1 MYKSGQPQ
9 LLSRASHC
17 RIIIVP
23 RSITIIYVS
32 INLFKAFVEY
42 YSGYRYSHCRL
53 GISAH
58 KSSATQVDDGKFC
71 AAVIAILCATILNR
85 TPSNYELIL
94 TPFAAFIAAQQQPEL
109 YRAMLMNV
117 FLFFPLGLTLS
128 NALPR
133 KWHRWGRIA
142 LTTFVGCILSVGI
155 EYTQYRYALG
165 MVEVDDVICNTLG
178 AFIGSTSLLIAH
190 AIEKHKERAWHT
202 NMTLTATE
210 RQFLHIAKAAVSG
223 GEVTAENVDWPA
235 VFTLANQQK
244 LLPIL
249 FEAVRKTPAAAEN
262 AALFAAVKQQ
272 VIAQVLHQTMRAS
285 EFADLYQ
292 KLRAAGLHPI
302 VVKGQ
307 LCSRLYPQTDHRISA
322 DDDLYIPDA
331 EFMACHEQ
339 LLANGLTTDTPAD
352 ELPTADEVSYTKD
365 GSPLYIELHRHLF
378 DSAEDAHDELNHF
391 FADLNPV
398 EIDGLLAMPPHEHL
412 LYLILH
418 AYKHFVRSGI
428 GLRQF
433 CDIGLWARAYHVEID
448 WQRLH
453 EQCESV
459 HAATFAAAAFCI
471 AREYLGIDF
480 DLPTPWDASI
490 DAEPLLHDTL
500 CGGVYGS
507 NDLTRLHS
515 STVTL
520 NAVKASRTGEKSSV
534 LSTVFPKREYLE
546 RRYPYLKKRPY
557 LLPVAWAQRIAHYAS
572 EKQSGADNSA
582 SGSIKLAKERI
593 ELMKRYG
600 IMD

>member
-1 MYKSGQPQ
+1 MLHYIYSRSFISVITFMALALAAWGALPARVGARRWRWGNLVLV
-9 LLSRASHC
+9 LLTTAAIFYATLFSRAEGG
-17 RIIIVP
+17 
-23 RSITIIYVS
+23 T
-32 INLFKAFVEY
+32 
-42 YSGYRYSHCRL
+42 G
-53 GISAH
+53 
-58 KSSATQVDDGKFC
+58 
-71 AAVIAILCATILNR
+71 
-85 TPSNYELIL
+85 LIL
-94 TPFAAFIAAQQQPEL
+94 TPFASLTAARQQPEL
-109 YRAMLMNV
+109 YREMLMNV

-133 KWHRWGRIA
+133 KWHRWGRII
-142 LTTFVGCILSVGI
+142 LTTLIGCALSAGI
-155 EYTQYRYALG
+155 EYAQYRYALG
-165 MVEVDDVICNTLG
+165 LAETDDVICNTLG
-178 AFIGSTSLLIAH
+178 AFLGSTSLLAAH

-223 GEVTAENVDWPA
+223 GALPAENVDLPA
-235 VFTLANQQK
+235 VFALAGQQK

-249 FEAVRKTPAAAEN
+249 FEAVRKMPATEEN
-262 AALFAAVKQQ
+262 AALFAVTKQQ
-272 VIAQVLHQTMRAS
+272 VIGQVLNQTVRS
-285 EFADLYQ
+285 TEFAGLYR
-292 KLRAAGLHPI
+292 KLRLAGLHPI

-307 LCSRLYPQTDHRISA
+307 LCSRLYPLKDHRISA

-339 LLANGLTTDTPAD
+339 LLANDLTTDTPAD
-352 ELPTADEVSYTKD
+352 ELPTADEVSYTKK

-378 DSAEDAHDELNHF
+378 DSSEDAHDELNHF
-391 FADLNPV
+391 FADIQPV
-398 EIDGLLAMPPHEHL
+398 EVDGFLAMPPHEHL

-433 CDIGLWARAYHVEID
+433 CDIGLWVREYHAEID
-448 WQRLH
+448 WQLLH
-453 EQCESV
+453 DQCASV
-459 HAATFAAAAFCI
+459 HAATFTMVAFCI
-471 AREYLGIDF
+471 ARDYLGIEF
-480 DLPTPWDASI
+480 GLPTPWDASV
-490 DAEPLLHDTL
+490 DVEPLLHDTL

-507 NDLTRLHS
+507 NDYTRLHS

-520 NAVKASRTGEKSSV
+520 NAVKASRTGEKSNV

-557 LLPVAWAQRIAHYAS
+557 LLPVAWVQRIAHYAS
-572 EKQSGADNSA
+572 EKQNAADSSA

-593 ELMKRYG
+593 ELMKQYG

>member
-1 MYKSGQPQ
+1 MMRHIYALPLHMVIILMLA
-9 LLSRASHC
+9 LL
-17 RIIIVP
+17 IVWAMLSLHKNQKK
-23 RSITIIYVS
+23 RSIINAALSSITALIILY
-32 INLFKAFVEY
+32 
-42 YSGYRYSHCRL
+42 
-53 GISAH
+53 
-58 KSSATQVDDGKFC
+58 
-71 AAVIAILCATILNR
+71 ATILTR
-85 TPSNYELIL
+85 TPGVPEAIL
-94 TPFAAFIAAQQQPEL
+94 TPFASLTAARIQPEI
-109 YRAMLMNV
+109 YREMLMNV

-128 NALPR
+128 NALSR
-133 KWHRWGRIA
+133 KWHRWLRII
-142 LTTFVGCILSVGI
+142 LTTLVGCALSAGI
-155 EYTQYRYALG
+155 EYAQYRYALG
-165 MVEVDDVICNTLG
+165 LAETDDVICNTLG
-178 AFIGSTSLLIAH
+178 AFIGSTSLLIAP
-190 AIEKHKERAWHT
+190 AIEKYRERVWHT
-202 NMTLTATE
+202 NMALTTTE
-210 RQFLHIAKAAVSG
+210 TQFLHIAKAAISG
-223 GEVTAENVDWPA
+223 GDLPAEKVDWPTIFA
-235 VFTLANQQK
+235 LANQQK

-249 FEAVRKTPAAAEN
+249 FETVHKMPAAEEN
-262 AALFAAVKQQ
+262 VALFAVTKQQ
-272 VIAQVLHQTMRAS
+272 VIGQVLNQTVRSA
-285 EFADLYQ
+285 EFSDLYH
-292 KLRAAGLHPI
+292 KLRSAGLHPI

-307 LCSRLYPQTDHRISA
+307 LCSRLYPLKDHRISA

-352 ELPTADEVSYTKD
+352 EFATADEVSYTKSD
-365 GSPLYIELHRHLF
+365 SPLYIELHRHLF

-412 LYLILH
+412 LYLLLH

-433 CDIGLWARAYHVEID
+433 CDIGLWAREYHNEID
-448 WQRLH
+448 WKCLYD
-453 EQCESV
+453 QCASV

-471 AREYLGIDF
+471 ARDYLGIDF
-480 DLPTPWDASI
+480 DLPAPWSDAV
-490 DAEPLLHDTL
+490 DVEPLLHDSL

-557 LLPVAWAQRIAHYAS
+557 MLPVAWVQRIAHYAS

-600 IMD
+600 IME

>member
-1 MYKSGQPQ
+1 
-9 LLSRASHC
+9 
-17 RIIIVP
+17 
-23 RSITIIYVS
+23 
-32 INLFKAFVEY
+32 
-42 YSGYRYSHCRL
+42 
-53 GISAH
+53 
-58 KSSATQVDDGKFC
+58 
-71 AAVIAILCATILNR
+71 
-85 TPSNYELIL
+85 
-94 TPFAAFIAAQQQPEL
+94 
-109 YRAMLMNV
+109 
-117 FLFFPLGLTLS
+117 
-128 NALPR
+128 
-133 KWHRWGRIA
+133 
-142 LTTFVGCILSVGI
+142 
-155 EYTQYRYALG
+155 
-165 MVEVDDVICNTLG
+165 
-178 AFIGSTSLLIAH
+178 
-190 AIEKHKERAWHT
+190 
-202 NMTLTATE
+202 MTLTATE
-210 RQFLHIAKAAVSG
+210 RQFLHIAKAAVSSG
-223 GEVTAENVDWPA
+223 DFPAESVDWPA
-235 VFTLANQQK
+235 VFALAGQQK

-249 FEAVRKTPAAAEN
+249 FEAVRKAPAAVEN

-292 KLRAAGLHPI
+292 KLRAAGLHPV

-322 DDDLYIPDA
+322 DDDLYIPDV

-352 ELPTADEVSYTKD
+352 EFATADEVSYTKN

-378 DSAEDAHDELNHF
+378 DSSEDAHDELNHF
-391 FADLNPV
+391 FTDINPV
-398 EIDGLLAMPPHEHL
+398 EMDGFLAMPPHEHL
-412 LYLILH
+412 LYLLLH

-433 CDIGLWARAYHVEID
+433 CDIGLWARAYHSEID

-459 HAATFAAAAFCI
+459 HAATFAAAAFRI
-471 AREYLGIDF
+471 AGDDLGIEF

-490 DAEPLLHDTL
+490 DVEPLLHDTL

-534 LSTVFPKREYLE
+534 LRTVFPKREYLE

-557 LLPVAWAQRIAHYAS
+557 LLPVAWVQRLVHYAG
-572 EKQSGADNSA
+572 EKKTGADSSA

-593 ELMKRYG
+593 ELMKRYD
-600 IMD
+600 ILD

>member
-1 MYKSGQPQ
+1 M
-9 LLSRASHC
+9 LLSLLLLWPMLCQRVGERRRVLLNTA
-17 RIIIVP
+17 
-23 RSITIIYVS
+23 
-32 INLFKAFVEY
+32 LA
-42 YSGYRYSHCRL
+42 
-53 GISAH
+53 
-58 KSSATQVDDGKFC
+58 C
-71 AAVIAILCATILNR
+71 AAAFIILYATILTR
-85 TPSNYELIL
+85 SAGVSEAIL
-94 TPFAAFIAAQQQPEL
+94 TPFASLTAARQQPEI
-109 YRAMLMNV
+109 YREMLMNV

-133 KWHRWGRIA
+133 RWHRWGRIA
-142 LTTFVGCILSVGI
+142 LTTLVGCILSAGI
-155 EYTQYRYALG
+155 EYAQYRYALG
-165 MVEVDDVICNTLG
+165 LAETDDVICNTLG
-178 AFIGSTSLLIAH
+178 TFVGSTSLLVAH
-190 AIEKHKERAWHT
+190 AIEKSRERVRHT
-202 NMTLTATE
+202 NMTLTTTE
-210 RQFLHIAKAAVSG
+210 TQFLYIAKAAISG
-223 GEVTAENVDWPA
+223 GDLPAENVDWPA

-249 FEAVRKTPAAAEN
+249 FEAARKTPAAAEN

-272 VIAQVLHQTMRAS
+272 VIGQVLNQTVRSA
-285 EFADLYQ
+285 EFADLYR
-292 KLRAAGLHPI
+292 KLRKAGLHPI

-322 DDDLYIPDA
+322 DDDLYIPDV

-339 LLANGLTTDTPAD
+339 LLANGLTTGTPAD

-378 DSAEDAHDELNHF
+378 DSSEDAHDELNRF
-391 FADLNPV
+391 FADIKPA
-398 EIDGLLAMPPHEHL
+398 EIDALLAMPPHEHL
-412 LYLILH
+412 LYLLLH

-433 CDIGLWARAYHVEID
+433 CDIGLWARAYHAEID

-453 EQCESV
+453 EQCASV

-471 AREYLGIDF
+471 AREYLGIEF
-480 DLPTPWDASI
+480 DLPAPWSDAV
-490 DAEPLLHDTL
+490 DAEPLLHDSL

-534 LSTVFPKREYLE
+534 LRTVFPKREYLE
-546 RRYPYLKKRPY
+546 RNYPYLKKRPY
-557 LLPVAWAQRIAHYAS
+557 LLPVAWAQRLAHYAG
-572 EKQSGADNSA
+572 EKKTGTDNSA

>member
-1 MYKSGQPQ
+1 M
-9 LLSRASHC
+9 LLSLLLLWPVLCQRVGERRRVLLNTA
-17 RIIIVP
+17 
-23 RSITIIYVS
+23 
-32 INLFKAFVEY
+32 LA
-42 YSGYRYSHCRL
+42 
-53 GISAH
+53 
-58 KSSATQVDDGKFC
+58 C
-71 AAVIAILCATILNR
+71 AATFIILYATILNR
-85 TPSNYELIL
+85 TPGNYELIL
-94 TPFAAFIAAQQQPEL
+94 TPFAALSAARQQPEL

-165 MVEVDDVICNTLG
+165 MAEVDDVICNTLG
-178 AFIGSTSLLIAH
+178 AFIGSTSLLIAR
-190 AIEKHKERAWHT
+190 AIEKSRERVRHT
-202 NMTLTATE
+202 NMTLTTTE
-210 RQFLHIAKAAVSG
+210 TQFLHIAKAAVSG
-223 GEVTAENVDWPA
+223 GALPAENVDWPA
-235 VFTLANQQK
+235 IFTLANQQK

-249 FEAVRKTPAAAEN
+249 FEAVRKMPAAEEN
-262 AALFAAVKQQ
+262 VALFAVTKQQ
-272 VIAQVLHQTMRAS
+272 VIGQVLNQTVRSA
-285 EFADLYQ
+285 EFAGLYR
-292 KLRAAGLHPI
+292 KLRSAGLHPI

-322 DDDLYIPDA
+322 DDDLLIPDG

-339 LLANGLTTDTPAD
+339 LLTNGLTTDTPVD
-352 ELPTADEVSYTKD
+352 ELATADEVSYTKN

-378 DSAEDAHDELNHF
+378 DSSEDAHDELNHF
-391 FADLNPV
+391 FASLKPV
-398 EIDGLLAMPPHEHL
+398 ETDGFLAMPPHEHL
-412 LYLILH
+412 LYLLLH

-433 CDIGLWARAYHVEID
+433 CDIGLWAREYHAEID

-459 HAATFAAAAFCI
+459 HAATFAAAAFRI
-471 AREYLGIDF
+471 ARDYLGIEF
-480 DLPTPWDASI
+480 DLPAPWDGSI
-490 DAEPLLHDTL
+490 DVEPLLHDSL

-546 RRYPYLKKRPY
+546 HRYPYLKKHPY
-557 LLPVAWAQRIAHYAS
+557 LLPVAWAQRLAHYAS
-572 EKQSGADNSA
+572 EKQSGADSSA
-582 SGSIKLAKERI
+582 SGSIKLGKERI

>member
-1 MYKSGQPQ
+1 MLHYLYTCSLPTAALILLCMAVLWPFFSVRTKSYGW
-9 LLSRASHC
+9 S
-17 RIIIVP
+17 IINF
-23 RSITIIYVS
+23 S
-32 INLFKAFVEY
+32 LF
-42 YSGYRYSHCRL
+42 L
-53 GISAH
+53 GSL
-58 KSSATQVDDGKFC
+58 TF
-71 AAVIAILCATILNR
+71 ILFATILTR
-85 TPSNYELIL
+85 TPGDYEVIL
-94 TPFAAFIAAQQQPEL
+94 TPFATFTAARQQPEL
-109 YRAMLMNV
+109 YREMLMNV

-133 KWHRWGRIA
+133 RWHRWGRIF
-142 LTTFVGCILSVGI
+142 LTTLVGCVLSAGI

-165 MVEVDDVICNTLG
+165 MAEVDDVICNTLG

-190 AIEKHKERAWHT
+190 TIEKSRERVRHT
-202 NMTLTATE
+202 NMTLTTIE
-210 RQFLHIAKAAVSG
+210 TQFLHIAKAAVSG
-223 GEVTAENVDWPA
+223 GDIPAENVDWPA
-235 VFTLANQQK
+235 IFTLANQQK

-249 FEAVRKTPAAAEN
+249 FETIRKMPAAEEN
-262 AALFAAVKQQ
+262 VALFAVTKQQ
-272 VIAQVLHQTMRAS
+272 VIGQVLNQTVRSA
-285 EFADLYQ
+285 EFSDLYQ
-292 KLRAAGLHPI
+292 KLCSAGLHPI

-307 LCSRLYPQTDHRISA
+307 LCSRLYPLRDHRISA

-339 LLANGLTTDTPAD
+339 LLANGLTTDMPAD
-352 ELPTADEVSYTKD
+352 ELASADEVPYTKG

-378 DSAEDAHDELNHF
+378 DSAEDAHDELNRF
-391 FADLNPV
+391 FADIQAA

-412 LYLILH
+412 LYLLLH

-433 CDIGLWARAYHVEID
+433 CDIGLWARAYHAEID

-459 HAATFAAAAFCI
+459 HAATFAAAAFRI
-471 AREYLGIDF
+471 ARDYLGIDF

-490 DAEPLLHDTL
+490 DMEPLLHDTL

-534 LSTVFPKREYLE
+534 LRTLFPKREYLE

-557 LLPVAWAQRIAHYAS
+557 LLPVAWAQRLAHYAG
-572 EKQSGADNSA
+572 EKKTGADSSA

-593 ELMKRYG
+593 ELMKRYD

>member
-1 MYKSGQPQ
+1 M
-9 LLSRASHC
+9 LLSLLLLWPVLCQRVGERRRVLLNTA
-17 RIIIVP
+17 
-23 RSITIIYVS
+23 
-32 INLFKAFVEY
+32 LA
-42 YSGYRYSHCRL
+42 
-53 GISAH
+53 
-58 KSSATQVDDGKFC
+58 C
-71 AAVIAILCATILNR
+71 AAAFIILYATILTR
-85 TPSNYELIL
+85 TPGDYELIL
-94 TPFAAFIAAQQQPEL
+94 TPFATFTAAQQQPEL

-142 LTTFVGCILSVGI
+142 FTTLIGCILSAGI
-155 EYTQYRYALG
+155 EYAQYRCALG
-165 MVEVDDVICNTLG
+165 LAETDDVICNTLG

-190 AIEKHKERAWHT
+190 AIEKSRERAWHT

-223 GEVTAENVDWPA
+223 GALPAEKVDWPA
-235 VFTLANQQK
+235 IFTLANQQK

-249 FEAVRKTPAAAEN
+249 FEAVRKMPAAGEN
-262 AALFAAVKQQ
+262 AALFAVTKQQ
-272 VIAQVLHQTMRAS
+272 VIGQVLNQTVRSA
-285 EFADLYQ
+285 EFADLYR
-292 KLRAAGLHPI
+292 KLRSAGLHPI

-322 DDDLYIPDA
+322 DDDLLIPDG

-339 LLANGLTTDTPAD
+339 LLTNGLTTDTPAD
-352 ELPTADEVSYTKD
+352 ELASADEVSYTKK
-365 GSPLYIELHRHLF
+365 GSLLYIELHRHLF
-378 DSAEDAHDELNHF
+378 DSSEDAHDDLNHF
-391 FADLNPV
+391 FTDINPV
-398 EIDGLLAMPPHEHL
+398 ETDGFLAMPPHEHL

-471 AREYLGIDF
+471 AGDYLGIEF
-480 DLPTPWDASI
+480 DLPAPWDGSI
-490 DAEPLLHDTL
+490 DVEPLLHDTL

-557 LLPVAWAQRIAHYAS
+557 LLPVAWVQRIAHYAR
-572 EKQSGADNSA
+572 EKQSGTDNSA
-582 SGSIKLAKERI
+582 SGSIKLGKERI

>member
-1 MYKSGQPQ
+1 M
-9 LLSRASHC
+9 LLLVMTALLLLWPMLCQWVGDQRRVLLNTA
-17 RIIIVP
+17 
-23 RSITIIYVS
+23 
-32 INLFKAFVEY
+32 LA
-42 YSGYRYSHCRL
+42 
-53 GISAH
+53 
-58 KSSATQVDDGKFC
+58 C
-71 AAVIAILCATILNR
+71 AAAFIILYATILTR
-85 TPSNYELIL
+85 SAGVPEVIL
-94 TPFAAFIAAQQQPEL
+94 TPFATFIAARQQPEL
-109 YRAMLMNV
+109 YREMLMNV

-128 NALPR
+128 NALPQ

-142 LTTFVGCILSVGI
+142 LTTLVGCVLSAGI
-155 EYTQYRYALG
+155 EYAQHRYALG
-165 MVEVDDVICNTLG
+165 MAEVDDVICNTLG
-178 AFIGSTSLLIAH
+178 AFLGSTSLLIAP
-190 AIEKHKERAWHT
+190 AIEKYREKVWHT
-202 NMTLTATE
+202 NMTLTTTE
-210 RQFLHIAKAAVSG
+210 TQFLHIAKAAVSG
-223 GEVTAENVDWPA
+223 GDLPAEKADWPA
-235 VFTLANQQK
+235 IFTLANQQK

-249 FEAVRKTPAAAEN
+249 FEAVRKMPAAEEN
-262 AALFAAVKQQ
+262 AALFAVTKQQ
-272 VIAQVLHQTMRAS
+272 VIGQVLNQTVRSA
-285 EFADLYQ
+285 EFSDLYH
-292 KLRAAGLHPI
+292 KLRSAGLHPI

-307 LCSRLYPQTDHRISA
+307 LCSRLYPLKDHRISA
-322 DDDLYIPDA
+322 DDDLYISDA
-331 EFMACHEQ
+331 EFMACHKQ
-339 LLANGLTTDTPAD
+339 LLANGLTTDTPVD
-352 ELPTADEVSYTKD
+352 ELATADEVSYTKD

-391 FADLNPV
+391 FADLKPV
-398 EIDGLLAMPPHEHL
+398 EIDGFLAMPPHEHL

-433 CDIGLWARAYHVEID
+433 CDIGLWAQAYHAEID

-459 HAATFAAAAFCI
+459 HAATFAAAAFRI
-471 AREYLGIDF
+471 AKDYLGIAF
-480 DLPTPWDASI
+480 DLSTPWDASI
-490 DAEPLLHDTL
+490 DVEPLLHDTL

-507 NDLTRLHS
+507 NDYTRLHS

-557 LLPVAWAQRIAHYAS
+557 LLPVAWVQRIAHYAS

-593 ELMKRYG
+593 ELMKQYD

>member
-1 MYKSGQPQ
+1 M
-9 LLSRASHC
+9 LLSLLLLWPVLCQRVGERRRVLLNTA
-17 RIIIVP
+17 
-23 RSITIIYVS
+23 
-32 INLFKAFVEY
+32 LA
-42 YSGYRYSHCRL
+42 
-53 GISAH
+53 
-58 KSSATQVDDGKFC
+58 C
-71 AAVIAILCATILNR
+71 AAAFIILYATILNR
-85 TPSNYELIL
+85 TPGNYELIL
-94 TPFAAFIAAQQQPEL
+94 TPFAALSAARQQPEL
-109 YRAMLMNV
+109 YREMLMNI

-128 NALPR
+128 NALPQ
-133 KWHRWGRIA
+133 KWHRWGRII
-142 LTTFVGCILSVGI
+142 LTTFVGCILSAGI

-165 MVEVDDVICNTLG
+165 MAEVDDVICNTLG
-178 AFIGSTSLLIAH
+178 AFLGATSLLAAH

-202 NMTLTATE
+202 NMTLTTTE
-210 RQFLHIAKAAVSG
+210 TQFLHIAKAAISG
-223 GEVTAENVDWPA
+223 GDLPAEKVDWPA
-235 VFTLANQQK
+235 IFTLANQQK

-249 FEAVRKTPAAAEN
+249 FEAARATPAAGEN
-262 AALFAAVKQQ
+262 AALFAVTKQQ
-272 VIAQVLHQTMRAS
+272 VIGQVLNQTVRSA
-285 EFADLYQ
+285 EFADLYH

-307 LCSRLYPQTDHRISA
+307 LCSRLYPLKDHRISA

-331 EFMACHEQ
+331 EFMTCHEQ
-339 LLANGLTTDTPAD
+339 LLVNGLTTDTSAD

-391 FADLNPV
+391 FADLKPV
-398 EIDGLLAMPPHEHL
+398 EIDGFLAMPPHEHL
-412 LYLILH
+412 LYLLLH

-459 HAATFAAAAFCI
+459 HAATFAAAAFRI
-471 AREYLGIDF
+471 ARDYLGIDF
-480 DLPTPWDASI
+480 DLPMPWDASI
-490 DAEPLLHDTL
+490 DVEPLLHGTL

-557 LLPVAWAQRIAHYAS
+557 LLPVAWVQRIAHYAS
-572 EKQSGADNSA
+572 EKQSGTDNSA
-582 SGSIKLAKERI
+582 SGSIKLGKERI

-600 IMD
+600 IMN

>member
-1 MYKSGQPQ
+1 M
-9 LLSRASHC
+9 LLSLLLLWPMLCQRVGERRRVLLNTA
-17 RIIIVP
+17 
-23 RSITIIYVS
+23 
-32 INLFKAFVEY
+32 LA
-42 YSGYRYSHCRL
+42 
-53 GISAH
+53 
-58 KSSATQVDDGKFC
+58 C
-71 AAVIAILCATILNR
+71 AAAFIILYATILTR
-85 TPSNYELIL
+85 SAGVSEAIL
-94 TPFAAFIAAQQQPEL
+94 TPFASLTAARVQPEL
-109 YRAMLMNV
+109 YREMLMNV

-133 KWHRWGRIA
+133 KWHRWGRII
-142 LTTFVGCILSVGI
+142 LTTFIGCALSAGI
-155 EYTQYRYALG
+155 EYAQYRYALG
-165 MVEVDDVICNTLG
+165 LAETDDVICNTLG
-178 AFIGSTSLLIAH
+178 AFLGSTSLLIAH

-210 RQFLHIAKAAVSG
+210 RQFFHIAKAAVSG
-223 GEVTAENVDWPA
+223 GDFPAESVDWPA
-235 VFTLANQQK
+235 VFALAGQQK
-244 LLPIL
+244 LLPIV
-249 FEAVRKTPAAAEN
+249 FEAARKAPAAAEN

-307 LCSRLYPQTDHRISA
+307 LCSRLYPLKDHRISA
-322 DDDLYIPDA
+322 DDDLLIPDG

-339 LLANGLTTDTPAD
+339 LLANGLRTGTPAD
-352 ELPTADEVSYTKD
+352 ELASADEVSYTKN

-398 EIDGLLAMPPHEHL
+398 EIDGFLAMPPHEHL
-412 LYLILH
+412 LYLLLH

-428 GLRQF
+428 GARQF
-433 CDIGLWARAYHVEID
+433 CDIGLWARAYHGEID

-459 HAATFAAAAFCI
+459 HAATFAAAAFRI
-471 AREYLGIDF
+471 ARDYLGIEF
-480 DLPTPWDASI
+480 DLPAPWDGSI
-490 DAEPLLHDTL
+490 DVEPLLHDSL

-534 LSTVFPKREYLE
+534 LRTVFPKREYLE

-572 EKQSGADNSA
+572 EKQSGADSSA

>member
-1 MYKSGQPQ
+1 M
-9 LLSRASHC
+9 A
-17 RIIIVP
+17 
-23 RSITIIYVS
+23 
-32 INLFKAFVEY
+32 NFV
-42 YSGYRYSHCRL
+42 L
-53 GISAH
+53 
-58 KSSATQVDDGKFC
+58 FC

-85 TPSNYELIL
+85 TPGNYELIL
-94 TPFAAFIAAQQQPEL
+94 TPFAALSAARQQPEL

-133 KWHRWGRIA
+133 KWHRWGRII
-142 LTTFVGCILSVGI
+142 LTTLVGCALSAGI
-155 EYTQYRYALG
+155 EYAQYRCALG
-165 MVEVDDVICNTLG
+165 LTETDDVICNTLG
-178 AFIGSTSLLIAH
+178 AFTGSTSLLIAH
-190 AIEKHKERAWHT
+190 AIEKYRERVRHT
-202 NMTLTATE
+202 NMTPTTTE
-210 RQFLHIAKAAVSG
+210 TQFLHIAKAAISG
-223 GEVTAENVDWPA
+223 GDLPAEKVDWPA
-235 VFTLANQQK
+235 IFALANQQK

-249 FEAVRKTPAAAEN
+249 FEAVRKMPAAEEN
-262 AALFAAVKQQ
+262 VALFAVTKQQ
-272 VIAQVLHQTMRAS
+272 VIGQVLNQTVRSA
-285 EFADLYQ
+285 EFADLYR
-292 KLRAAGLHPI
+292 KLRTVGLHPI

-307 LCSRLYPQTDHRISA
+307 LCSRLYPLKDHRISA

-331 EFMACHEQ
+331 EFMTCHEQ

-352 ELPTADEVSYTKD
+352 ELSTADEVSYTKG
-365 GSPLYIELHRHLF
+365 GSSLYIELHRHLF
-378 DSAEDAHDELNHF
+378 DSSEDAHDELNHF
-391 FADLNPV
+391 FADLNSV
-398 EIDGLLAMPPHEHL
+398 EIDGFLAMPPHEHL
-412 LYLILH
+412 LYLLLH

-433 CDIGLWARAYHVEID
+433 CDIGLWARAYHAEID

-453 EQCESV
+453 DQCESV
-459 HAATFAAAAFCI
+459 HAATFAAAAFRI
-471 AREYLGIDF
+471 ARDYLGIEF
-480 DLPTPWDASI
+480 DLPAPWSDAV
-490 DAEPLLHDTL
+490 DAEPLLHDSL

-534 LSTVFPKREYLE
+534 LRTVFPKREYLE

-557 LLPVAWAQRIAHYAS
+557 LLPVAWVQRLVHYAG
-572 EKQSGADNSA
+572 EKKTGADSSA

>member
-1 MYKSGQPQ
+1 MRHIYALPLHMVIFLMLV
-9 LLSRASHC
+9 LL
-17 RIIIVP
+17 IVWAMLSQHKNQKK
-23 RSITIIYVS
+23 RTIINAALCF
-32 INLFKAFVEY
+32 IAAF
-42 YSGYRYSHCRL
+42 
-53 GISAH
+53 I
-58 KSSATQVDDGKFC
+58 
-71 AAVIAILCATILNR
+71 ILYATILTR
-85 TPSNYELIL
+85 SAGVFEAIL
-94 TPFAAFIAAQQQPEL
+94 TPFASLTAARQQPEL
-109 YRAMLMNV
+109 YREMLMNV

-128 NALPR
+128 NALPQ
-133 KWHRWGRIA
+133 KWHRWGRII
-142 LTTFVGCILSVGI
+142 LTTFVGCILSAGI
-155 EYTQYRYALG
+155 EYAQYRYALG
-165 MVEVDDVICNTLG
+165 LAETDDVICNTLG
-178 AFIGSTSLLIAH
+178 AFLGAASLLAAH

-202 NMTLTATE
+202 NMTLTTTE
-210 RQFLHIAKAAVSG
+210 TQFLHIAKAAISG
-223 GEVTAENVDWPA
+223 GDLPTEKVDWPA
-235 VFTLANQQK
+235 IFTLANQQK

-249 FEAVRKTPAAAEN
+249 FEAARATPAAGEN
-262 AALFAAVKQQ
+262 AALFAVTKQQ
-272 VIAQVLHQTMRAS
+272 VIGQVLNQTVRSA
-285 EFADLYQ
+285 EFADLYH

-307 LCSRLYPQTDHRISA
+307 LCSRLYPLKDHRISA
-322 DDDLYIPDA
+322 DDDIYIPDA

-339 LLANGLTTDTPAD
+339 LLANGLRTGTPAD
-352 ELPTADEVSYTKD
+352 ELASADEVPYTKD

-391 FADLNPV
+391 FTDLKPIEV
-398 EIDGLLAMPPHEHL
+398 DGFLTMPPHEHL

-433 CDIGLWARAYHVEID
+433 CDIGLWALEYHDEID

-453 EQCESV
+453 DQCASV
-459 HAATFAAAAFCI
+459 HAATFAAAAFRI
-471 AREYLGIDF
+471 ARDYLGIDF
-480 DLPTPWDASI
+480 DLPMPWDASI

-534 LSTVFPKREYLE
+534 LRTVFPKREYLE

-557 LLPVAWAQRIAHYAS
+557 LLPVAWVQRIAHYAS
-572 EKQSGADNSA
+572 EKQAGTDNSA
-582 SGSIKLAKERI
+582 SGSIKLGKERI

>member
-1 MYKSGQPQ
+1 MSTIMMRHIYALPLHMVIFLMLV
-9 LLSRASHC
+9 LL
-17 RIIIVP
+17 IVWAMLSQHKNQKK
-23 RSITIIYVS
+23 RTIINAALCF
-32 INLFKAFVEY
+32 IAAF
-42 YSGYRYSHCRL
+42 
-53 GISAH
+53 I
-58 KSSATQVDDGKFC
+58 
-71 AAVIAILCATILNR
+71 ILYATILTR
-85 TPSNYELIL
+85 TPGNYELIL
-94 TPFAAFIAAQQQPEL
+94 TPFAALSAARQQPEL
-109 YRAMLMNV
+109 YREMLMNV

-133 KWHRWGRIA
+133 KWHRWLRII
-142 LTTFVGCILSVGI
+142 LTTLVGCALSAGI
-155 EYTQYRYALG
+155 EYAQYRCALG
-165 MVEVDDVICNTLG
+165 LAETDDVICNTLG
-178 AFIGSTSLLIAH
+178 AFLGATSLLAAH
-190 AIEKHKERAWHT
+190 AIEKSRERVRHT
-202 NMTLTATE
+202 NMTPTTTE
-210 RQFLHIAKAAVSG
+210 TQFLHIAKAAISG
-223 GEVTAENVDWPA
+223 GDLPAEKVDWPA
-235 VFTLANQQK
+235 IFTLANQQK

-262 AALFAAVKQQ
+262 APLFAAVKQQ
-272 VIAQVLHQTMRAS
+272 VIGQVLNQTVRSA
-285 EFADLYQ
+285 EFADLYR
-292 KLRAAGLHPI
+292 KLRSAGLHPI

-307 LCSRLYPQTDHRISA
+307 LCSRLYPLKDHRISA
-322 DDDLYIPDA
+322 DDDLYISDA

-352 ELPTADEVSYTKD
+352 ELASADEVSYTKK
-365 GSPLYIELHRHLF
+365 GSLLYIELHRHLF

-398 EIDGLLAMPPHEHL
+398 EMDGLLTMPPHEHL
-412 LYLILH
+412 LYLLLH

-433 CDIGLWARAYHVEID
+433 CDIGLWAWEYHDEID

-459 HAATFAAAAFCI
+459 HAATFAAAAFRI
-471 AREYLGIDF
+471 ARDYLGIDF
-480 DLPTPWDASI
+480 DLPMPWDASI
-490 DAEPLLHDTL
+490 DVEPLLHDTL

-534 LSTVFPKREYLE
+534 LRTVFPKREYLE

-557 LLPVAWAQRIAHYAS
+557 LLPVAWVQRIAHYAR
-572 EKQSGADNSA
+572 EKQSGTDNSA
-582 SGSIKLAKERI
+582 SGSIKLGKERI

>member
-1 MYKSGQPQ
+1 MINMLHYIYTRSFIGIITFMALALAAWGAMPVRVGARRWQCGNLVLV
-9 LLSRASHC
+9 LLITAAILYATLFSRAEGS
-17 RIIIVP
+17 
-23 RSITIIYVS
+23 T
-32 INLFKAFVEY
+32 
-42 YSGYRYSHCRL
+42 G
-53 GISAH
+53 
-58 KSSATQVDDGKFC
+58 
-71 AAVIAILCATILNR
+71 
-85 TPSNYELIL
+85 LIL
-94 TPFAAFIAAQQQPEL
+94 APFASLTAARIQPEI
-109 YRAMLMNV
+109 YREMLMNV

-133 KWHRWGRIA
+133 KWHRWGRII
-142 LTTFVGCILSVGI
+142 LTTLIGCALSAGI
-155 EYTQYRYALG
+155 EYAQYRYALG
-165 MVEVDDVICNTLG
+165 LAETDDVICNTLG
-178 AFIGSTSLLIAH
+178 AFLGAASLLAAH

-202 NMTLTATE
+202 NITLTATE
-210 RQFLHIAKAAVSG
+210 RQFLHIAKATVSG
-223 GEVTAENVDWPA
+223 GEVTAESVDWPA
-235 VFTLANQQK
+235 IFTLANQQK

-249 FEAVRKTPAAAEN
+249 FETVRKTPAAEEN
-262 AALFAAVKQQ
+262 VALFAVTKQQ
-272 VIAQVLHQTMRAS
+272 VIGQVLNQTVCSA
-285 EFADLYQ
+285 EFSDLYH
-292 KLRAAGLHPI
+292 KLRSAGLHPI

-307 LCSRLYPQTDHRISA
+307 LCSRLYPLKDHRISA

-339 LLANGLTTDTPAD
+339 LLANGLRTGTPAD
-352 ELPTADEVSYTKD
+352 ELASADEVSYTKN

-378 DSAEDAHDELNHF
+378 DSSEDTHDELNHF
-391 FADLNPV
+391 FTDLKPIEV
-398 EIDGLLAMPPHEHL
+398 DGFLTMPPHEHL

-433 CDIGLWARAYHVEID
+433 CDIGLWARAYHAEID

-459 HAATFAAAAFCI
+459 HAATFAAAAFRI
-471 AREYLGIDF
+471 ARDYLGIDF

-490 DAEPLLHDTL
+490 DVEPLLHDTL

-534 LSTVFPKREYLE
+534 LRTVFPKREYLE

-557 LLPVAWAQRIAHYAS
+557 LLPIAWVQRLVHYAS
-572 EKQSGADNSA
+572 EKKSGADSSA